1 MSVPPPPQP
10 LYLQCEPDP
19 AFATVH
25 RAAEQNARDAA
36 VILCPPFGW
45 DEVCSYRSLR
55 FWAARLAQDGYA
67 TIRLSFPSTGDSG
80 GCAQDPD
87 RVGAWVA
94 AVTSAA
100 DWLRAAT
107 GARRVIAVGIGVGG
121 MLAYL
126 AAAGGAVIDHLV
138 LWGTPARGRALVRQ
152 LRAFSKLE
160 TTLFFEGLEPP
171 PPLPVGDLEA
181 GGFLLSGETV
191 QQLEQIKLDTIDLP
205 LASDRR
211 ALLLER
217 DGLAVDARL
226 REHLERAGAAVTV
239 APGDGFGDMT
249 SHPQQ
254 ARPPLQVIERVRGW
268 LEEVSAPA
276 GAQASGGAAAGSVT
290 SAELKLRDGTVVR
303 ETPVRIGQPFG
314 ELSAVLVEPGAK
326 PAHRLCVVLLNAGA
340 VRRTGPNRMWVEA
353 ARRWAAHGVPTLRLD
368 IEGIGDADGGETPY
382 SDDGAFFAPTLVPQ
396 ILSALD
402 FLQDR
407 GVGERFVLGGLCASA
422 NWAFH
427 AALRDPRVCAVM
439 LINLR
444 TLTSW
449 DPGLGPTRDLRAL
462 FSEPFSLSRMRRVAT
477 GPRLRSFLRWM
488 LAAPGRRLRRLVLG
502 EDPSAAAERELDS
515 ALDAVMAS
523 GKRVLLLFSEHEPL
537 YDEFTR
543 SGRIERLASTPNV
556 TIERIRVRDHTMR
569 PSWAQR
575 QAHSALDRALVREPE
590 IEFEPIESAP
600 GPSLEVDPS
609 PLTAW
614 GRRAGPPRAPARQTG
629 TQARRR
635 S

>member
-1 MSVPPPPQP
+1 MSAPPPPQP

-25 RAAEQNARDAA
+25 RAADQNERDTA

-55 FWAARLAQDGYA
+55 FWAVRLAQDGYA
-67 TIRLSFPSTGDSG
+67 TIRLSLPSTGDSG
-80 GCAQDPD
+80 GCAHDAD

-94 AVTSAA
+94 AVRSAA
-100 DWLRAAT
+100 DWLRAAA
-107 GARRVIAVGIGVGG
+107 GARRVVAVGIGVGG
-121 MLAYL
+121 VLAYL
-126 AAAGGAVIDHLV
+126 AAADGSGIDDLV
-138 LWGTPARGRALVRQ
+138 LWGTPARGRALLRQ

-160 TTLFFEGLEPP
+160 TTLFFDGLEPP
-171 PPLPVGDLEA
+171 PALPVGDLEA
-181 GGFLLSGETV
+181 GGFVLSAETV
-191 QQLEQIKLDTIDLP
+191 QQLEQVKLDTIELP
-205 LASDRR
+205 PATERR

-217 DGLAVDARL
+217 DGLPVDAGL
-226 REHLERAGAAVTV
+226 REHLERGGAAVTV

-268 LEEVSAPA
+268 LDEGSAPA
-276 GAQASGGAAAGSVT
+276 GAPAPGGTAAGSVT
-290 SAELKLRDGTVVR
+290 SAELELRDGTGVR
-303 ETPVRIGQPFG
+303 ETPVRIEQSFG
-314 ELSAVLVEPGAK
+314 ELSAVLVEPIAK

-353 ARRWAAHGVPTLRLD
+353 ARRWAGHGVPTLRLD
-368 IEGIGDADGGETPY
+368 VEGIGDADGGETRY

-396 ILSALD
+396 VLSALD

-427 AALRDPRVCAVM
+427 AALCDPRVSGVM

-444 TLTSW
+444 ALASW
-449 DPGLGPTRDLRAL
+449 DPGLGPARDLRAL
-462 FSEPFSLSRMRRVAT
+462 FSQPFSVSRIRRVAT
-477 GPRLRSFLRWM
+477 GPRLRLFLRWM
-488 LAAPGRRLRRLVLG
+488 LAAPGRRLGRLALR
-502 EDPSAAAERELDS
+502 EDPAAAAEREIDS
-515 ALDAVMAS
+515 ALDAVLAS

-543 SGRIERLASTPNV
+543 SGRTERLRAAPNV
-556 TIERIRVRDHTMR
+556 TIDRIRVRDHTLR

-575 QAHSALDRALVREPE
+575 QAHLALDRALVREPD
-590 IEFEPIESAP
+590 IELEAIEPAP
-600 GPSLEVDPS
+600 VSPLEAAPP
-609 PLTAW
+609 PLTA
-614 GRRAGPPRAPARQTG
+614 
-629 TQARRR
+629 
-635 S
+635 